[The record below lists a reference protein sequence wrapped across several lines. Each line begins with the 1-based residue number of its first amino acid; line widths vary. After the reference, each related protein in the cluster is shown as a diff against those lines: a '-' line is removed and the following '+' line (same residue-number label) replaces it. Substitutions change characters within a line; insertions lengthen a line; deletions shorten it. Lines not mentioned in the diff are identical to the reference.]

1 MCVCVCDQQH
11 QQQGHLTV
19 AGSDSAI
26 LVRWFCVV
34 RLGSMMALL
43 TAATAL
49 RQRRRP
55 VSCTSPSS
63 SLINT
68 ALFAQSAH
76 HHPHHLSSTRLCWSC
91 SPARCSSAN
100 QQASRDHKPAS
111 LPPRATYRIG
121 NESVPIPLLLNYIT
135 YSFNHNRQTAGIHE
149 NKPVFTPSNI
159 KVDKHHNTSDTI
171 RRIRPR
177 HHLLPYLNPDWFYLS
192 GTGSPG

>member
-1 MCVCVCDQQH
+1 MCDQQH
-11 QQQGHLTV
+11 QQQQRQHHLTV

-26 LVRWFCVV
+26 VRWFCVL

-55 VSCTSPSS
+55 VSTSPSS

-68 ALFAQSAH
+68 ALLDQSAH
-76 HHPHHLSSTRLCWSC
+76 HPHRLSSTRLCWSC

-100 QQASRDHKPAS
+100 QQASRDNKPAS
-111 LPPRATYRIG
+111 LLPRATYRIW

-135 YSFNHNRQTAGIHE
+135 YSFNHNRQTAGVHE
-149 NKPVFTPSNI
+149 NKTVFTPSNI
-159 KVDKHHNTSDTI
+159 KVDKHHNTMRDATLKCAQK
-171 RRIRPR
+171 P
-177 HHLLPYLNPDWFYLS
+177 
-192 GTGSPG
+192 T